1 MKKRKF
7 VAAVMAFSMLL
18 GQTVYAQELAV
29 PAETSEASD
38 EAAAETVYETESGY
52 ETETSYETETGEN
65 TEKDIDWNHVT
76 GELHEGSNTFE
87 ISETGTPALVSFVP
101 SESGEYEIYSTGD
114 DDTKAELYDS
124 DQHMLTDNDD
134 GGENQNFKLSFRL
147 EAGKTYYIAARYFYA
162 YMTGTMTL
170 VVEKGE
176 DRPIAVVN
184 EGENTVEIVE
194 AGKAAWVSFVPE
206 KSAEYDIYSTGT
218 EDTKAELY
226 DSEKKRLAENDDA
239 DGENN
244 RNFKIS
250 YTLEAG
256 KVYYIVVRY
265 YNDSMSGNLTVMI

>member
-134 GGENQNFKLSFRL
+134 GGENQNFKLSFSDN
-147 EAGKTYYIAARYFYA
+147 
-162 YMTGTMTL
+162 M
-170 VVEKGE
+170 
-176 DRPIAVVN
+176 
-184 EGENTVEIVE
+184 
-194 AGKAAWVSFVPE
+194 
-206 KSAEYDIYSTGT
+206 
-218 EDTKAELY
+218 
-226 DSEKKRLAENDDA
+226 
-239 DGENN
+239 
-244 RNFKIS
+244 
-250 YTLEAG
+250 
-256 KVYYIVVRY
+256 VY
-265 YNDSMSGNLTVMI
+265 